1 MSEEHG
7 DRRRRRAG
15 RATLLALL
23 LACLAGLIAYI
34 AWPGASAPKLAA
46 CVGGHGAPEVRRVP
60 ARYLSGL
67 RESVARVVPERL
79 ARLYEEGTIL
89 AQSAWS
95 DEEPSPP
102 SVSPTAKR
110 PAGYEMRW
118 WAPNGDD
125 VVADVLSFASPRAA
139 GRFVALASSERCR
152 VHARRHAPAGPPRVS
167 NLTWLNPDGAAEA
180 DVYMRRGSRVYRI
193 ADAPAGQHLGS
204 VRAGTLQRTV
214 ATVDALACL
223 LPGARC
229 SVVKPSVA
237 A

>member
-1 MSEEHG
+1 MSEEQG
-7 DRRRRRAG
+7 DRGRGRAWRRARLG
-15 RATLLALL
+15 IL
-23 LACLAGLIAYI
+23 LACLAGLIAYLL
-34 AWPGASAPKLAA
+34 WPGASTPKLAA
-46 CVGGHGAPEVRRVP
+46 CVGGRGAPEVRRVH
-60 ARYLSGL
+60 AHYLSGL

-79 ARLYEEGTIL
+79 ARLYEEGTIV
-89 AQSAWS
+89 AVSAWS

-125 VVADVLSFASPRAA
+125 IAADVLSFAGTRAA
-139 GRFVALASSERCR
+139 ERYIELAGSERCR
-152 VHARRHAPAGPPRVS
+152 LHARSPPPAGPPRVS

-193 ADAPAGQHLGS
+193 ADAPAGQHHGT
-204 VRAGTLQRTV
+204 VRAGSLTRTV
-214 ATVDALACL
+214 ATIDALACL
-223 LPGARC
+223 LPGAHC

>member
-1 MSEEHG
+1 MSEEHE
-7 DRRRRRAG
+7 DRG
-15 RATLLALL
+15 RGRVWRNVRLGVL
-23 LACLAGLIAYI
+23 LACLAGLIAYL
-34 AWPGASAPKLAA
+34 AWPGATTTKLAA
-46 CVGGHGAPEVRRVP
+46 CVGGRGAPEVPHVP
-60 ARYLSGL
+60 PRDLSGL

-79 ARLYEEGTIL
+79 ARLYEEGTIV
-89 AQSAWS
+89 AASAWS

-102 SVSPTAKR
+102 PVSPRAKR

-125 VVADVLSFASPRAA
+125 IAADVLSFASPRSAE
-139 GRFVALASSERCR
+139 RFLALAGSERCR

-193 ADAPAGQHLGS
+193 ADAPSGQHQGT
-204 VRAGTLQRTV
+204 VRAGSLTRAV
-214 ATVDALACL
+214 ATIDALACL
-223 LPGARC
+223 LPGAHC
-229 SVVKPSVA
+229 SVVRPSVA

>member
-7 DRRRRRAG
+7 DQRRWGAWRTARLG
-15 RATLLALL
+15 ML
-23 LACLAGLIAYI
+23 LACLAGLIAYL
-34 AWPGASAPKLAA
+34 AWPGASTPKLAA
-46 CVGGHGAPEVRRVP
+46 CVGGHGAPEVSRVP
-60 ARYLSGL
+60 AHYLSGL

-79 ARLYEEGTIL
+79 ARLYEEGTII

-102 SVSPTAKR
+102 PVSPAAKR

-125 VVADVLSFASPRAA
+125 VVADVLSFASPKAA
-139 GRFVALASSERCR
+139 GRYVALAGAERCR
-152 VHARRHAPAGPPRVS
+152 MHARRHAPAGPPRVS

-193 ADAPAGQHLGS
+193 ADAPAGQHLGR
-204 VRAGTLQRTV
+204 VRAGSLQRTV

-223 LPGARC
+223 LPGAHC
-229 SVVKPSVA
+229 SVVRPSVA

>member
-1 MSEEHG
+1 MSEERG
-7 DRRRRRAG
+7 DRGRRRAWR
-15 RATLLALL
+15 RARLGVL

-34 AWPGASAPKLAA
+34 AWPGASSPKLAA

-60 ARYLSGL
+60 AGYLSGL
-67 RESVARVVPERL
+67 RESVAQVVPERL

-102 SVSPTAKR
+102 PVSPAAKR

-125 VVADVLSFASPRAA
+125 VVADVLSFSSARAA
-139 GRFVALASSERCR
+139 GMFIALAGDEHCR
-152 VHARRHAPAGPPRVS
+152 VHARSHAPAGPPRVS
-167 NLTWLNPDGAAEA
+167 NITWLNPDGAAEA

-193 ADAPAGQHLGS
+193 ADAPAGQHLGK
-204 VRAGTLQRTV
+204 VRAGSLLRTL

-223 LPGARC
+223 LPGAHC
-229 SVVKPSVA
+229 SVVRPSVA

>member
-7 DRRRRRAG
+7 DRERWGAWRKAR
-15 RATLLALL
+15 LWVL
-23 LACLAGLIAYI
+23 LACLAGLLAYLI
-34 AWPGASAPKLAA
+34 WPGANAPKLAA
-46 CVGGHGAPEVRRVP
+46 CAGGRGAPEVRRV
-60 ARYLSGL
+60 AASYLSGL

-79 ARLYEEGTIL
+79 ARLYEEGTIV
-89 AQSAWS
+89 AASAWS

-102 SVSPTAKR
+102 SVSPAAKR

-125 VVADVLSFASPRAA
+125 IVADVLSFASPKAA
-139 GRFVALASSERCR
+139 GRYIALAGSERCR

-193 ADAPAGQHLGS
+193 ADAPAGQHQGT

-214 ATVDALACL
+214 ATIDELACL
-223 LPGARC
+223 LPGAHC